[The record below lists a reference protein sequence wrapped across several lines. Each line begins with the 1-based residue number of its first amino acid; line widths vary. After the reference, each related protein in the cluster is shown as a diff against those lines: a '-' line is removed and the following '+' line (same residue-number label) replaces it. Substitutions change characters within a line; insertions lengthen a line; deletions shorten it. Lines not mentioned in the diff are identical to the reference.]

1 MLNLRNLPKKY
12 LVCIAVLIIFAVIF
26 AINLQKPQ
34 KPSKSQ
40 LESFT
45 AYDADKEKYEWE
57 ITEIASGLK
66 VPWDMV
72 LAPNKDIFITER
84 AGTVKILTKEG
95 KIKTIASLPA
105 VASIGESGLTGLA
118 LHPDFEKNKY
128 IYLYYTFREGGAIYN
143 RVSRFTYQE
152 SQLKDEK
159 IILDKLPGGVIHNG
173 GRLKFGPD
181 KKLWVLTGDAAKSE
195 LAQNLD
201 SLGGKVLRMNE
212 DGTVPLDNPTGGSL
226 VYSLGHRNPQG
237 LDFHPLT
244 EELIVTEHGETAHDE
259 INLIRASANY
269 GWPIV
274 KECFSEDSS
283 YTSPILCSE
292 QETYAPSG
300 SAFIGSK
307 NWRLRNSLFF
317 AGLRGNLLERIEVI
331 NGKVEQ
337 RETVIKGTYG
347 RLRGVLADQ
356 KLGILYVS
364 TSNLD
369 GRGNPQNG
377 DDRILKITPKLVN

>member
-12 LVCIAVLIIFAVIF
+12 LVCIIAALILL
-26 AINLQKPQ
+26 AIYFLKENSPKAAQVQPPL
-34 KPSKSQ
+34 
-40 LESFT
+40 T
-45 AYDADKEKYEWE
+45 AYDADKEIYEWE

-66 VPWDMV
+66 VPWDMA
-72 LAPNKDIFITER
+72 LSQNGDIFITER
-84 AGTVKILTKEG
+84 EGKVKLLTKEG
-95 KIKTIASLPA
+95 NVKTIASLPE
-105 VASIGESGLTGLA
+105 VASIGESGLTGIA
-118 LHPDFEKNKY
+118 LHPDFDTNKF

-143 RVSRFTYQE
+143 RVSRFTYQGG
-152 SQLKDEK
+152 QLKDEK

-181 KKLWVLTGDAAKSE
+181 RKLWVLTGDASRSE
-195 LAQNLD
+195 LAQKLD
-201 SLGGKVLRMNE
+201 SLGGKVLRMN
-212 DGTVPLDNPTGGSL
+212 DTGIVPLDNPIESSL
-226 VYSLGHRNPQG
+226 IYSLGHRNPQG

-259 INLIRASANY
+259 VNLIKAKANY

-274 KECFSEDSS
+274 KRCFGEVSS
-283 YTSPILCSE
+283 YISPILCSE

-300 SAFIGSK
+300 AAFIGSK

-317 AGLRGNLLERIEVI
+317 AGLRGNLLERIEII
-331 NGKVEQ
+331 NGKVTE
-337 RETVIKGTYG
+337 RETIIKGKYG
-347 RLRGVLADQ
+347 RLRGVLADP

-369 GRGNPQNG
+369 GRGTPG
-377 DDRILKITPKLVN
+377 DRDDKILKITPKKK